1 MTGRGLPVHL
11 RGQIVSWEFFQTLE
25 VAPALGRGFLP
36 ADEQAG
42 SRVVVLSHNTWMQ
55 HFGGDAAIVGQAIS
69 LGGVPYVVAGVAPLG
84 LSFPIERQPIDA
96 WTTLA
101 LDVSSD
107 TRTPVTEQRGARMLD
122 TIARLA
128 PGVTIEQARA
138 EMNAI
143 AASLLQQHPDDNANV
158 PTADVRYEIER
169 LLGPL
174 REGVLLLWGTV
185 ALVLLIAC
193 ANVSNLLVARTADRQ
208 REFDVRLA
216 LGGSRRRII
225 RQLVA
230 ENLLLG
236 VCGSIAG
243 VAIAFAALRLL
254 LPLADGLPRIEQVA
268 LDGRV
273 LLVATL
279 IAVGTTLLVTV
290 GPAVRLSRSGRTRP
304 LLTTAR
310 TVAEG
315 RHRLRG
321 AIVTAQVAVSLV
333 LLSAATLL
341 VSGLVQLL
349 DRDLGFQPER
359 LMAFEFSLPS
369 VGYND
374 DRRVQFYSQL
384 MDRIGALGGV
394 RRVAAAMPLPLAGHQ
409 IGVSFSIEGRPS
421 PSRGRPTS
429 DMAIVSPGYFAA
441 IGTPLLRGR
450 DFTDLDDQHHPRVL
464 IVNQAFADKFFPGQS
479 PIGKRIASGA
489 TGPYDEETPMR
500 EIVGIVG
507 DARQFLLSLTPEP
520 IYYMP
525 FRQLPWG
532 SSIIVRSDVPPETL
546 VPALRKVASDL
557 DPLVA
562 VHGVK
567 TFDEALASGVA
578 APQLLVLLMG
588 SFAAIALLLTATG
601 LYGLLAYGVQQRT
614 REFGIRMALGA
625 RRPTIVG
632 VVTREALVLVRH
644 GHRTGRP
651 RRCGGLRR
659 HPQSGA

>member
-1 MTGRGLPVHL
+1 
-11 RGQIVSWEFFQTLE
+11 
-25 VAPALGRGFLP
+25 
-36 ADEQAG
+36 
-42 SRVVVLSHNTWMQ
+42 
-55 HFGGDAAIVGQAIS
+55 
-69 LGGVPYVVAGVAPLG
+69 
-84 LSFPIERQPIDA
+84 
-96 WTTLA
+96 
-101 LDVSSD
+101 
-107 TRTPVTEQRGARMLD
+107 MLD

-158 PTADVRYEIER
+158 PTADVRHEIDR

-273 LLVATL
+273 LLVAAL
-279 IAVGTTLLVTV
+279 IAIGTTLLVTV

-349 DRDLGFQPER
+349 DRDLGFRPER
-359 LMAFEFSLPS
+359 LMAFDFSLPDVS
-369 VGYND
+369 YNT

-384 MDRIGALGGV
+384 MERIAGVGGV
-394 RRVAAAMPLPLAGHQ
+394 RRSRRRCRCRLRAIRSGSRSASRAGPRRR
-409 IGVSFSIEGRPS
+409 EGGRRRTWPSSRPGT
-421 PSRGRPTS
+421 SR
-429 DMAIVSPGYFAA
+429 
-441 IGTPLLRGR
+441 
-450 DFTDLDDQHHPRVL
+450 
-464 IVNQAFADKFFPGQS
+464 
-479 PIGKRIASGA
+479 
-489 TGPYDEETPMR
+489 
-500 EIVGIVG
+500 
-507 DARQFLLSLTPEP
+507 
-520 IYYMP
+520 
-525 FRQLPWG
+525 
-532 SSIIVRSDVPPETL
+532 RS
-546 VPALRKVASDL
+546 
-557 DPLVA
+557 
-562 VHGVK
+562 
-567 TFDEALASGVA
+567 
-578 APQLLVLLMG
+578 
-588 SFAAIALLLTATG
+588 
-601 LYGLLAYGVQQRT
+601 
-614 REFGIRMALGA
+614 A
-625 RRPTIVG
+625 RR
-632 VVTREALVLVRH
+632 
-644 GHRTGRP
+644 
-651 RRCGGLRR
+651 C
-659 HPQSGA
+659 